1 MKLPKLTDDTLQN
14 EAEKNFFYVITDYQK
29 NAAPD
34 QQDLLAHWSDAAG
47 AAATVIDTVDTV
59 AGSATTPSNYFIL
72 GKDEDSGAFTISWV
86 ES

>member
-14 EAEKNFFYVITDYQK
+14 EAEKNFFYVITDDQK

-34 QQDLLAHWSDAAG
+34 QQDLLGHLSDAAG

-72 GKDEDSGAFTISWV
+72 GKDDDSGAFTISWV